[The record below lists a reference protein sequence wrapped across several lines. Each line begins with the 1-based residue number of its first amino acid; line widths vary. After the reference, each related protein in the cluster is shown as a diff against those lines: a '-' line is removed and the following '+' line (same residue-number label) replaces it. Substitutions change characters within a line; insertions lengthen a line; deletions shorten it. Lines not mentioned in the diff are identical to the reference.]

1 MWSTA
6 KKLPLLILVLI
17 LILTV
22 IGCESKTDTASSSSV
37 DDGQEILITGLLDTD
52 YKITVGDLK
61 KLPTVTKKARAT
73 RANGETVKVKATG
86 PLLEDVLQQK
96 GKSVKDYSTIRFNAQ
111 DGYSIAV
118 PADILKNRSIIL
130 AYQINGKALDV
141 ENQPVYVVIPGE
153 RSMYWVRMMN
163 RIELSTG
170 VEQAPI
176 KKVVFMET
184 AVKTLPQEDYEYFES
199 TDKAVKTKD
208 LVDTYAGTDK
218 AKSVFIKGSDG
229 LTKNET
235 ESNFLSAYIKITG
248 KEAPKFLAPHLPQG
262 MHVQDLFCINYDGTS
277 FLVYSQGTKVI
288 KQSTVDG
295 QSGIALSD
303 VIKQTGLSQA
313 EKYKFSSLEG
323 QSLELT
329 INELGSGLIYENGQG
344 NLVFSCPGAVHK
356 SVENLIS
363 IECVK

>member
-1 MWSTA
+1 MRTTS
-6 KKLPLLILVLI
+6 KKMPLLIIVLI
-17 LILTV
+17 LILT
-22 IGCESKTDTASSSSV
+22 IAGCESKTDTAGSSS
-37 DDGQEILITGLLDTD
+37 DDTQEILITGLLDTD
-52 YKITVGDLK
+52 YKITVGELK
-61 KLPTVTKKARAT
+61 KLPAVTEKARAT

-86 PLLEDVLQQK
+86 PLLEEVLQQQ
-96 GKSVKDYSTIRFNAQ
+96 GKSVKDYSNIRFNAQ

-130 AYQINGKALDV
+130 AYQIDGKALDV
-141 ENQPVYVVIPGE
+141 ENQPVYVVIPDE
-153 RSMYWVRMMN
+153 RSMYWVRMMD

-170 VEQAPI
+170 AEQTPI
-176 KKVVFMET
+176 KKVVFLET

-199 TDKAVKTKD
+199 IDQAVKTKD

-262 MHVQDLFCINYDGTS
+262 MHVQDILCINYGGTS
-277 FLVYSQGTKVI
+277 FMVYSQGTKVI
-288 KQSTVDG
+288 KQATVDG

-303 VIKQTGLSQA
+303 IIKQTGLSRA
-313 EKYKFSSLEG
+313 EKYKFSSLQG
-323 QSLELT
+323 QSLELSVE
-329 INELGSGLIYENGQG
+329 ELGSGLIYENGKES
-344 NLVFSCPGAVHK
+344 LVFCYPGAGEK
-356 SVENLIS
+356 SVDNFLS